1 MDRNRRRSWKLIDRG
16 KRPLPATNGPVP
28 AMQGGALCIP
38 FGEKSSLHKKT
49 KRENQGLGSSSSR
62 GLAVMR
68 EVAIPWT
75 ECGRSRGFCQHCP
88 WEVDPLTTS
97 ASGLPDPL
105 RIRPDNP
112 QPVLTRLSQHKCHDD
127 SAARILSAAGTDA
140 GDQGHSRHRPAS
152 CSPPSYL

>member
-1 MDRNRRRSWKLIDRG
+1 MIDQG
-16 KRPLPATNGPVP
+16 KEASASYKWAAMP

-68 EVAIPWT
+68 EVAMPWT

-105 RIRPDNP
+105 RILPDNP
-112 QPVLTRLSQHKCHDD
+112 QPVLTPLSQHKCHDY
-127 SAARILSAAGTDA
+127 AAPEWKRCRGG
-140 GDQGHSRHRPAS
+140 GDQRHSRPLVLHLLG
-152 CSPPSYL
+152 YL

>member
-38 FGEKSSLHKKT
+38 FREKSSLHKKT

-68 EVAIPWT
+68 EVAMPWT

-105 RIRPDNP
+105 RILPPDNP
-112 QPVLTRLSQHKCHDD
+112 QPVLTPLSQHKCHDD
-127 SAARILSAAGTDA
+127 YAAGEFYPGQMWRIRAT
-140 GDQGHSRHRPAS
+140 RPAS
-152 CSPPSYL
+152 CSAHRPP